1 MAKSLRSKT
10 KRAFRKIK
18 REDPKSD
25 YHIRDKLRLQR
36 LNEKLKVLT
45 PVSDD
50 DDEDDVEDETVA
62 QPAASSSMQEDSS
75 NSKQGDSQHR
85 VHDGCSDG
93 DDTLQQQHDTS
104 MTQLCW
110 ILGMLDADT
119 ITLACS
125 DNQHVASELCQ
136 RCDCAGVVELL
147 QYLCTTCW
155 PYFESSQLGDSKAGP
170 STSTST
176 STMQT
181 EETEPPKK
189 ISTGGP
195 RQSANLEWRK
205 KVGMGP
211 KKRTSANSTTFT
223 KPKNYKSPGRARRAR
238 N

>member
-62 QPAASSSMQEDSS
+62 GPPASSMEEDGK
-75 NSKQGDSQHR
+75 SKQGDPQHR
-85 VHDGCSDG
+85 VHDGCSEG
-93 DDTLQQQHDTS
+93 DTLQQQQDTS

-110 ILGMLDADT
+110 IAGMLDPDA

-125 DNQHVASELCQ
+125 DGRPCTHVDNELCQ
-136 RCDCAGVVELL
+136 RCDHAGVVDLL
-147 QYLCTTCW
+147 QYSCTTC
-155 PYFESSQLGDSKAGP
+155 
-170 STSTST
+170 
-176 STMQT
+176 
-181 EETEPPKK
+181 
-189 ISTGGP
+189 
-195 RQSANLEWRK
+195 
-205 KVGMGP
+205 
-211 KKRTSANSTTFT
+211 
-223 KPKNYKSPGRARRAR
+223 
-238 N
+238 